1 MEKQIKRTI
10 LEQARDWFESNRKV
24 ILARVIQT
32 WGSSPCPI
40 GSNMIVNDKGE
51 FFGSVSGGCVEGDV
65 VANAL
70 DLFDNPKVK
79 IIDYGITNDTA
90 WEVGLACGGDI
101 RIRLEILRSNG

>member
-32 WGSSPCPI
+32 WGSSPCPV

-51 FFGSVSGGCVEGDV
+51 FFGSVSGGCVESNV
-65 VANAL
+65 IEECL
-70 DLFDNPKVK
+70 DLLKNNNSFKQLEFKVSDDN
-79 IIDYGITNDTA
+79 A
-90 WEVGLACGGDI
+90 WNVGLPA
-101 RIRLEILRSNG
+101 EVKSKFILRK